1 MADVIL
7 KENVFERFRAM
18 KAQIV
23 DVEDGLD
30 ALRDININ
38 SGVVNKD
45 SGIDEVRLSLSLAA
59 AQTRQDAVGLN
70 EADASLRQ
78 SDALPIPE

>member
-18 KAQIV
+18 KAQVV

-30 ALRDININ
+30 ALCDININ

-59 AQTRQDAVGLN
+59 A
-70 EADASLRQ
+70 
-78 SDALPIPE
+78 

>member
-18 KAQIV
+18 KAQVV

-30 ALRDININ
+30 ALRNININ
-38 SGVVNKD
+38 PGIVNKD
-45 SGIDEVRLSLSLAA
+45 SGIDEVRLPLSLAA
-59 AQTRQDAVGLN
+59 A
-70 EADASLRQ
+70 
-78 SDALPIPE
+78 